1 MVRIFLASANTRA
14 VSFAKV
20 AENYYISVKFPG
32 M

>member
-1 MVRIFLASANTRA
+1 MGSMFLASANTRA
-14 VSFAKV
+14 LSFAKV